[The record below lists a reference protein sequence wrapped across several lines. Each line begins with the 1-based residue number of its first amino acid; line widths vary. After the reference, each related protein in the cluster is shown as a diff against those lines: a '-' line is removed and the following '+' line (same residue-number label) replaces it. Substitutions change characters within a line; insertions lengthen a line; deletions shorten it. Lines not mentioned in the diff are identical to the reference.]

1 MNAQRTLLFGAFAAV
16 TVTIAL
22 TLPACGGGGYSSPS
36 APSSGS
42 TGGGTV
48 GVTVTLTANGVSD
61 ASPRI
66 TVGQK
71 VRFTNNDSRP
81 HTIYTTPH
89 QVHTD
94 CPALNDVG
102 LLQPGQSRDSGAL
115 NERRGCGFH
124 DHNNPDD
131 TKFRGQVLV
140 GIGSSDPTPE
150 PPGY

>member
-1 MNAQRTLLFGAFAAV
+1 MNDQRIALLGAFIAV
-16 TVTIAL
+16 TGLAL
-22 TLPACGGGGYSSPS
+22 AVPACGGGGSYSSSPS
-36 APSSGS
+36 APSGGSGA
-42 TGGGTV
+42 TV
-48 GVTVTLTANGVSD
+48 GTTVTLTANGVSD

-66 TVGQK
+66 AVGQK

-89 QVHTD
+89 LVHTD
-94 CPALNDVG
+94 CPALNEVG
-102 LLQPGQSRDSGAL
+102 TLQPGQSGESGAL
-115 NERRGCGFH
+115 NQQRGCGFH

-131 TKFRGQVLV
+131 TRFRGQVLV